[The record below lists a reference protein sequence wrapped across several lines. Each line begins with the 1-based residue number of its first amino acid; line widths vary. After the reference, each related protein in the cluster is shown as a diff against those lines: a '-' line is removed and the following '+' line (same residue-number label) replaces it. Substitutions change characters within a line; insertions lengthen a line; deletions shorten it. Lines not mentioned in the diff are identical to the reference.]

1 MTQIHKAAAHFAGL
15 TTVQDFPTREAAMEW
30 VALRESK
37 GCEAT
42 YIGCTDLA
50 AEAEAHQDALCDEA
64 NAFVSPVDG
73 SSRSRPV
80 AQEGQQR

>member
-15 TTVQDFPTREAAMEW
+15 TTVQDFPTREAADAW
-30 VALRESK
+30 VAERKAK

-42 YIGCTDLA
+42 YLGCIDEA

-73 SSRSRPV
+73 ERY
-80 AQEGQQR
+80 